1 MTALPAARPD
11 PAAALQDLAEH
22 GCAVLS
28 GVLDPETTGSLRD
41 QIEERSARE
50 RAAGT
55 AWFSHGNQRIFML
68 LNRGADFVKLAE
80 HPVGLE
86 VAERVLGPDLLLSS
100 ITANIACPGNE
111 AQQLHADQQYVHE
124 PWPHPLTVQLVWMLD
139 DFTEANGATRV
150 VPGSHL
156 WGRTPSGPEPE
167 SVRMLGE
174 AGSLGFIDG
183 RVWHGTSPNTT
194 SNERR
199 RGIFAYYCAPYLRQQ
214 ENVFRSL
221 DPVVRWALSPRM
233 RKLLGYDIWYGL
245 GTVDG
250 IPREWLGTSQRE
262 GPVNVDGAFP
272 DET

>member
-1 MTALPAARPD
+1 LTALPAARRD
-11 PAAALQDLAEH
+11 PAAAWQDLAEH
-22 GCAVLS
+22 GYAVLS
-28 GVLDPETTGSLRD
+28 GVLDPDTTAALRNR
-41 QIEERSARE
+41 IEAVSARE
-50 RAAGT
+50 DADGS

-68 LNRGADFVKLAE
+68 LNRGDEFVRLAE
-80 HPVGLE
+80 HPDGLA
-86 VAERVLGPDLLLSS
+86 VAEQVLGPHLLLSS

-156 WGRTPSGPEPE
+156 WGRAPSGPEPE
-167 SVRMLGE
+167 TVQMVGD
-174 AGSLGFIDG
+174 AGSLGLLDG
-183 RVWHGTSPNTT
+183 RVWHATSPNTT
-194 SNERR
+194 AAERR
-199 RGIFAYYCAPYLRQQ
+199 RGVFAYYCAPYLRQQ

-221 DPVVRWALSPRM
+221 DPVVRRGLSPRM
-233 RKLLGYDIWYGL
+233 RALLGYDIWYGL

-250 IPREWLGTSQRE
+250 IPRQWLGTSQRQ

-272 DET
+272 TEA